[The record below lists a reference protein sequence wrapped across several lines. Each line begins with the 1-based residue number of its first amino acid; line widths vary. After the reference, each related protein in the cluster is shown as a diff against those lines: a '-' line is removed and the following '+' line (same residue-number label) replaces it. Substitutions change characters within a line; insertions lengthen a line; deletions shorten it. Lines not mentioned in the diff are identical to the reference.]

1 MTWLFKLKMNDMRQF
16 KNYRFIGG
24 GGVGGLPSGAG
35 KAQGERGF
43 KQLNK
48 TN

>member
-24 GGVGGLPSGAG
+24 GGVGADQCSPKDTVGYAFLTA
-35 KAQGERGF
+35 
-43 KQLNK
+43 
-48 TN
+48 

>member
-24 GGVGGLPSGAG
+24 GGVWGLTSAV
-35 KAQGERGF
+35 R
-43 KQLNK
+43 K
-48 TN
+48 TQ